1 MVRPVMQ
8 WTAVVV
14 TIVMVIVIMVLS
26 VHAPAMRAQ
35 NPVVVTLASTTS
47 PNAGEPGVTNMDVV
61 GSNFPS
67 GTIPPANV
75 SVTLKPAVAG
85 PPGATTTATAVGAVI
100 GSVRRVFRTDNRS
113 HRGAVIGSVRRVF
126 FVVPS
131 SINVSAPTAYK
142 VSLSGTTSTGAAFSS
157 GNTSSLTINPPA
169 QLLLVSPSSG
179 QAGSSV
185 PVTLTGSFTT
195 FVQ

>member
-100 GSVRRVFRTDNRS
+100 GSVRRVF
-113 HRGAVIGSVRRVF
+113 